1 MYSGLIAEEVR
12 ITGHGGDEI
21 NAYLARPAGPGPF
34 PGVGV
39 IHHMPG
45 WDEATTEIARRFAAH
60 GYIAIVPN
68 LHYREGPDASPDD
81 AAAASRA
88 AGGVPDG
95 RFLGDLK
102 GALDHVSAL
111 KEHNGLS
118 GVIGYCSGGRQ
129 AFLAACTLEIDAA
142 VDCYGAFVVGEPPEG
157 MPLQVT
163 PIVHLAKDIRC
174 PLLGLFG
181 NEDKF
186 PSPEQVDELEEE
198 LKRVEEGSKR
208 RTGKARLRGR
218 VYRTRVGPLIVVTN
232 DRGVGKAACGIP
244 GVEVTRVDSLS
255 VMDLAPGGVPGR
267 LTLWTESALNTLGT
281 RDREAQS

>member
-1 MYSGLIAEEVR
+1 MYTGLIAEEVR

-21 NAYLARPAGPGPF
+21 NAYLARPLGPGPY

-45 WDEATTEIARRFAAH
+45 WDEATTEIARKFAAH
-60 GYIAIVPN
+60 GYMAIVPN

-88 AGGVPDG
+88 AGGVPDE
-95 RFLGDLK
+95 RFLGDLA
-102 GALDHVSAL
+102 GALAHLGTYAEFSGT
-111 KEHNGLS
+111 K

-129 AFLAACTLEIDAA
+129 AFLAALSLDIDAA

-157 MPLQVT
+157 MPLKVT
-163 PIVHLAKDIRC
+163 PLVQRAAELRC

-186 PSPEQVDELEEE
+186 PSPEHVDELESE
-198 LKRVEEGSKR
+198 LKKVGATYELHRYDGAGHGFFATDRAMYRPEAAVDGWKR
-208 RTGKARLRGR
+208 IFDFYGR
-218 VYRTRVGPLIVVTN
+218 Y
-232 DRGVGKAACGIP
+232 
-244 GVEVTRVDSLS
+244 
-255 VMDLAPGGVPGR
+255 LAGER
-267 LTLWTESALNTLGT
+267 A
-281 RDREAQS
+281 

>member
-1 MYSGLIAEEVR
+1 MYTGLIAEEVS

-21 NAYLARPAGPGPF
+21 NAYLARPLGPGPY

-45 WDEATTEIARRFAAH
+45 YDEATTEIARKFAAH
-60 GYIAIVPN
+60 GYLAIVPN

-88 AGGVPDG
+88 AGGVPDE
-95 RFLGDLK
+95 RFLGDLA
-102 GALDHVSAL
+102 GALAHLGTYAEFSG
-111 KEHNGLS
+111 KT

-129 AFLAACTLEIDAA
+129 AFLAALSLDIDAA

-157 MPLQVT
+157 MPLKVT
-163 PIVHLAKDIRC
+163 PLVHRAAELRC

-186 PSPEQVDELEEE
+186 PSPEQVDELEAE
-198 LKRVEEGSKR
+198 LKKVGATYELHRYDGAGHGFFATDRTMYRPEAAVDGWKRIFDFYGRYLAGEG
-208 RTGKARLRGR
+208 A
-218 VYRTRVGPLIVVTN
+218 
-232 DRGVGKAACGIP
+232 
-244 GVEVTRVDSLS
+244 
-255 VMDLAPGGVPGR
+255 
-267 LTLWTESALNTLGT
+267 
-281 RDREAQS
+281 